1 MLDFRS
7 FFKEEKEIGDV
18 AGVEPENVPYLQWG
32 KGPVGAFG
40 AKKRRVRRNLM
51 RRGQI

>member
-18 AGVEPENVPYLQWG
+18 AGVEPENVPYLSGG
-32 KGPVGAFG
+32 KVPLVRSVLKREGFG
-40 AKKRRVRRNLM
+40 E
-51 RRGQI
+51 I